1 MRRRLSAILLMMAV
15 TIAPA
20 AAQTYPSRPI
30 TVVVPYPA
38 GGAVDVMGRIIA
50 EQLSASLGQTAVV
63 ENVGGGAGNIG
74 VGRVARAAPDGYTL
88 GFATGDQLVV
98 NAAIYPLQYDVVKDF
113 EPIALVASSP
123 FLIVSKSAVPA
134 SNLSELAAWLKTNH
148 SNVSQGHNGAGGA
161 QHLCGI
167 DLQKRLETQWQF
179 VPYRGAAPALQDVA
193 GGQIDL
199 MCTLPGSALGLMR
212 AGKIKAYAV
221 TARTR
226 LTSAPDVPTVDEAGL
241 PGLHSSVWTALFA
254 PKGTPRDIIIK
265 LSAVVM
271 GALADPAVGRR
282 VVDIGMEIPPA
293 EQRTPEALA
302 AYQQAEIE
310 KWWPLIKAANIKGE

>member
-1 MRRRLSAILLMMAV
+1 MRNRLIATAFAMATAISA
-15 TIAPA
+15 A

-38 GGAVDVMGRIIA
+38 GGAVDVTGRIIA
-50 EQLSASLGQTAVV
+50 EQLSVALGQTAVV

-98 NAAIYPLQYDVVKDF
+98 NGAIYPLPYDVVKDF

-134 SNLSELAAWLKTNH
+134 TNLTELTAWLKANQ
-148 SNVSQGHNGAGGA
+148 SKVSQGHNGGGGA

-167 DLQKRLETQWQF
+167 DLQKRLDAQWQF

-199 MCTLPGSALGLMR
+199 MCTLPGSALGLLR
-212 AGKIKAYAV
+212 TGKVKAYAV
-221 TARTR
+221 TAKTR
-226 LTSAPDVPTVDEAGL
+226 LTSAPEIPTVDEAGL
-241 PGLHSSVWTALFA
+241 PGLYSSVWTALFA
-254 PKGTPRDIIIK
+254 PKGTSKDAIIK
-265 LSAVVM
+265 LSTVVM

-282 VVDIGMEIPPA
+282 ISEIGMELPPRA
-293 EQRTPEALA
+293 QQTPQALA

-310 KWWPLIKAANIKGE
+310 KWWPLIKSANIKGE